1 MIGEGER
8 WEVWDSMKLMKM
20 NKVLLAATLLV
31 AIGILLGILSVMQM
45 NQNKKQ
51 VDQTTAILLDQICK
65 VIDSNQAK
73 ENVLVESLKEDYI
86 TRAKAVSY
94 TIDCKPE
101 LEEDIE
107 ELMKI
112 AHMIIQLVVVSSY

>member
-1 MIGEGER
+1 MSAAGMIGEGER
-8 WEVWDSMKLMKM
+8 WVVWDSMKLIKM

-107 ELMKI
+107 I
-112 AHMIIQLVVVSSY
+112 GRAHV

>member
-1 MIGEGER
+1 
-8 WEVWDSMKLMKM
+8 MKLIKM

-65 VIDSNQAK
+65 VIDSNQ
-73 ENVLVESLKEDYI
+73 I
-86 TRAKAVSY
+86 GRAHV
-94 TIDCKPE
+94 
-101 LEEDIE
+101 
-107 ELMKI
+107 
-112 AHMIIQLVVVSSY
+112 

>member
-1 MIGEGER
+1 MSAAGMIGEGER
-8 WEVWDSMKLMKM
+8 WVVWDSMKLIKM

-65 VIDSNQAK
+65 VI
-73 ENVLVESLKEDYI
+73 EI
-86 TRAKAVSY
+86 GRAHV
-94 TIDCKPE
+94 
-101 LEEDIE
+101 
-107 ELMKI
+107 
-112 AHMIIQLVVVSSY
+112 